1 MSSCAVPGCRNH
13 KKVAEKSTLS
23 FHRFPTRNA
32 VRCRDWLARIRN
44 KAFDENTPL
53 EKLKSYRVCSQ
64 HFTEDDFK
72 TDYMHLVM
80 GTKERRELVEGA
92 VPSIFPWTVK
102 SEPDSEGRSPSSATE
117 EKRKRLERH
126 NTEHRM
132 DAAET
137 SWNSEEI
144 ISVVIKEEALQYE
157 LEPELNQQHGLK
169 SESRGQIKQEDREQ
183 AIQRDSPVAEGRQLK
198 LCKEEVKKEENEDES
213 DFVDATVRCSDAG
226 KKGWLQP
233 SLSHLQATQSQP
245 AAPPTTQAPKTI
257 LGRHNTEHRMDAAE
271 TSWNSEEI
279 ISVVIKEE
287 ALQYELE
294 PELNQQHGLK
304 SESRGQIKQEDREQA
319 IQRDSPVAEGR
330 QLKLCKEEVKKE
342 ENEDESDFVDAT
354 VRCSDAGVSLSLS
367 SPD

>member
-126 NTEHRM
+126 NTEHKM
-132 DAAET
+132 GTAET
-137 SWNSEEI
+137 SWSSEEI
-144 ISVVIKEEALQYE
+144 ISVVIKEESVQYD
-157 LEPELNQQHGLK
+157 LEPELSQQHGLR
-169 SESRGQIKQEDREQ
+169 SESLGQIKQEDEEQ
-183 AIQRDSPVAEGRQLK
+183 GIRRDSPVKEGHQLK
-198 LCKEEVKKEENEDES
+198 LCKVEVKKEENEDES
-213 DFVDATVRCSDAG
+213 DFVDAAVRCSDSVTG
-226 KKGWLQP
+226 KEGSLQP
-233 SLSHLQATQSQP
+233 SQSRLQAVQSRP
-245 AAPPTTQAPKTI
+245 ASLPTTQAPKPI
-257 LGRHNTEHRMDAAE
+257 LGRHNTEHKMGTAE
-271 TSWNSEEI
+271 TSWSSEEI

-287 ALQYELE
+287 SVQYDLE
-294 PELNQQHGLK
+294 PELSQQHGLR
-304 SESRGQIKQEDREQA
+304 SESLGQIKQEDGEQG
-319 IQRDSPVAEGR
+319 IRRDSPVEEGH
-330 QLKLCKEEVKKE
+330 QLKLCKVEVKKE
-342 ENEDESDFVDAT
+342 ENEVVLE
-354 VRCSDAGVSLSLS
+354 
-367 SPD
+367 P